1 MSGRRIGTKEEF
13 EALMREVDAALQSQG
28 IPIHIRE
35 IGAVR
40 EVAQRLGVDIPCEPS
55 QTPPMLGV
63 YGVENL
69 YEHIVAWVRN
79 RYGDRLKIPFANGHS
94 VLLLRGDP

>member
-28 IPIHIRE
+28 VPIHSRE

-40 EVAQRLGVDIPCEPS
+40 EVAQRLGVDIPCELP
-55 QTPPMLGV
+55 QTPTMPGV

-69 YEHIVAWVRN
+69 YEHIIAWIRN
-79 RYGDRLKIPFANGHS
+79 RSGDRL
-94 VLLLRGDP
+94 